1 MILHHPYIRIL
12 FHNQNTYPST
22 THTTTK
28 HNMRKTRT
36 YDDSRDDNT
45 TLLAQQLLNPNIN
58 NDYNKQINASG
69 RSYEAS
75 PLMNNEIR
83 MLREDNNGN
92 SNEASQGT
100 LISSTFMIFNSAVGT
115 GILTLPYAFRTA
127 GLYGGMLLL
136 LFYVLIEVG
145 CIYSII
151 IASERSQQ
159 KIYSGVVKSYFGE
172 RFGFIFAIV
181 IAVYC
186 FFTCAGGF
194 IIVKNVISPILLL
207 ETNDKTLWWNS
218 QYMQV
223 FIAGIIVLPFLLL
236 RHITSLR
243 FTAQLSFY
251 CIIFVVGVVVAEYYL
266 RPSTDFKDS
275 ILGPLDK
282 FGEFPSFIL
291 AIPNIFLSLQSHVNI
306 PSIYAEMKPSI
317 RSANNMLLAAVL
329 AYTLVFILYSLIGV
343 YGVMTFRRLTLPNIL
358 ECAYDPSKITIIV
371 ARICLA
377 ITGLFS
383 IPVNHHPSREAT
395 WQIISGGKSSDK
407 MTKSFLVTAT
417 IVFFI
422 LAMGLAVF
430 INELSTLNDLRGMTI
445 GVIIIFILPGF
456 FLLHESKCSIVGMIY
471 VLVGILSFLVSAY
484 SFVGTKFYDLTPMEI
499 PKYIPTSGNVTR

>member
-12 FHNQNTYPST
+12 FHNQNTYLS

-28 HNMRKTRT
+28 HNMRKTKT
-36 YDDSRDDNT
+36 YDSRDDNT

-83 MLREDNNGN
+83 MLREDNNGDG
-92 SNEASQGT
+92 NEASQGT

-181 IAVYC
+181 IAVYR

-207 ETNDKTLWWNS
+207 ETNDKTLW
-218 QYMQV
+218 
-223 FIAGIIVLPFLLL
+223 
-236 RHITSLR
+236 
-243 FTAQLSFY
+243 
-251 CIIFVVGVVVAEYYL
+251 
-266 RPSTDFKDS
+266 
-275 ILGPLDK
+275 
-282 FGEFPSFIL
+282 
-291 AIPNIFLSLQSHVNI
+291 
-306 PSIYAEMKPSI
+306 
-317 RSANNMLLAAVL
+317 
-329 AYTLVFILYSLIGV
+329 
-343 YGVMTFRRLTLPNIL
+343 
-358 ECAYDPSKITIIV
+358 
-371 ARICLA
+371 
-377 ITGLFS
+377 
-383 IPVNHHPSREAT
+383 
-395 WQIISGGKSSDK
+395 
-407 MTKSFLVTAT
+407 
-417 IVFFI
+417 
-422 LAMGLAVF
+422 
-430 INELSTLNDLRGMTI
+430 
-445 GVIIIFILPGF
+445 
-456 FLLHESKCSIVGMIY
+456 
-471 VLVGILSFLVSAY
+471 
-484 SFVGTKFYDLTPMEI
+484 
-499 PKYIPTSGNVTR
+499 

>member
-1 MILHHPYIRIL
+1 
-12 FHNQNTYPST
+12 
-22 THTTTK
+22 
-28 HNMRKTRT
+28 
-36 YDDSRDDNT
+36 
-45 TLLAQQLLNPNIN
+45 
-58 NDYNKQINASG
+58 
-69 RSYEAS
+69 
-75 PLMNNEIR
+75 
-83 MLREDNNGN
+83 
-92 SNEASQGT
+92 
-100 LISSTFMIFNSAVGT
+100 MIFNSAVGT

-172 RFGFIFAIV
+172 RLVLFLLLYS
-181 IAVYC
+181 VYC

-194 IIVKNVISPILLL
+194 IIVKMLFHHILL

-223 FIAGIIVLPFLLL
+223 FIAGVIVLPFLLL

-251 CIIFVVGVVVAEYYL
+251 CIIFVVGVVVTEYYL
-266 RPSTDFKDS
+266 RPFTDFKDS

-329 AYTLVFILYSLIGV
+329 AYTLVFILYSL
-343 YGVMTFRRLTLPNIL
+343 L
-358 ECAYDPSKITIIV
+358 ECMA
-371 ARICLA
+371 
-377 ITGLFS
+377 
-383 IPVNHHPSREAT
+383 
-395 WQIISGGKSSDK
+395 
-407 MTKSFLVTAT
+407 
-417 IVFFI
+417 
-422 LAMGLAVF
+422 
-430 INELSTLNDLRGMTI
+430 
-445 GVIIIFILPGF
+445 
-456 FLLHESKCSIVGMIY
+456 
-471 VLVGILSFLVSAY
+471 
-484 SFVGTKFYDLTPMEI
+484 
-499 PKYIPTSGNVTR
+499 

>member
-1 MILHHPYIRIL
+1 
-12 FHNQNTYPST
+12 
-22 THTTTK
+22 
-28 HNMRKTRT
+28 MRKTKT
-36 YDDSRDDNT
+36 YDSRDDNT

-83 MLREDNNGN
+83 MLREDNNGD

-251 CIIFVVGVVVAEYYL
+251 CIIFVVSVVVTEYYL

-499 PKYIPTSGNVTR
+499 PKYIPTSGNITR